1 MIDHK
6 EIRTTKKYSN
16 LLASNWIQSIKG
28 LLEYFPRTYED
39 RSQIKT
45 LQDVTTDNTVQT
57 VKWYV
62 TEKKFHKRWGRK
74 VYEVI
79 FHDIQEAVGYIR
91 IFGSAFQAQQIQK
104 NKRYLIIG
112 KPQLQ
117 YWKIVFTHPDTALSE
132 EGDEEWYK
140 AGRIYPIYP
149 ELQWIKPGR
158 FAQKIRTQIDNTPN
172 LFPELYPEEFLKRYT
187 LMNLPETIKN
197 MHFPS
202 DFDILNKA
210 KYRIFFDR
218 ICRMQILSQL
228 QKNEY
233 NQWKQDKE
241 KNKPNRNIIKEI
253 IDTLPFTL
261 TNAQKKVIKQTIE
274 EIHEPNPML
283 KLLQWDVWSWKTIV
297 ATIIAYYI
305 IKHQKQQC
313 AFIAPLAILAQQH
326 AKTIAKTLLPLWIH
340 LEVIT
345 WSLTASQKVTIKNK
359 LKDWRI
365 DCIIGTHALLQEW
378 IRFNDLWL
386 VIIDEQHKFW
396 VRQRAF
402 FKQFNSPHII
412 QMSATPIPRSMAL
425 AFFGEFSVSNIDEMP
440 AGRKPIYTKIVSDA
454 DRIKLKP
461 RMMEKINEW
470 QKVFIVAPLIEES
483 DKLEN
488 VQAATTVYQEVKELF
503 SEMWNNI
510 GLIHGRMKEKE
521 KKSIMEK
528 FKEWTVSILVATTV
542 IEVWVD
548 IPEATIMVI
557 KNADRFGLSQ
567 LHQLRGR
574 IGRSDLSSYCF
585 LQTHKKSW
593 ETYKRLKAME
603 KTNDGFELAEIDLEY
618 RWPWEMLWTQ
628 QSWISDIPL
637 DILTDT
643 QFIQKAQDA
652 AKWLLEQYDITK
664 LPALKQQLDSSWS
677 NILA

>member
-6 EIRTTKKYSN
+6 EIRTTKKYST
-16 LLASNWIQSIKG
+16 LLASNGIQSIKE

-45 LQDVTTDNTVQT
+45 LQEITTDNRVQT

-74 VYEVI
+74 VYEI
-79 FHDIQEAVGYIR
+79 LFHDTQEALGYIR
-91 IFGSAFQAQQIQK
+91 IFWSAFQAQQIKK

-117 YWKIVFTHPDTALSE
+117 YGKIVFTHPDTAPSE
-132 EGDEEWYK
+132 ENDEAWYK

-149 ELQWIKPGR
+149 ELQWLKPGR
-158 FAQKIRTQIDNTPN
+158 FAQKIRTQINHVDT
-172 LFPELYPEEFLKRYT
+172 LFPELYPDEFLNRYS
-187 LMNLPETIKN
+187 LMELPNTIKN
-197 MHFPS
+197 MHFPT
-202 DFDILNKA
+202 DFIVLNKA

-233 NQWKQDKE
+233 NQWRQTQE
-241 KNKPNRNIIKEI
+241 KDTPNRDIVKEI
-253 IDTLPFTL
+253 IETLPFTL
-261 TNAQKKVIKQTIE
+261 TNAQKKVIKKTIE
-274 EIHEPNPML
+274 EIHEPSPML
-283 KLLQWDVWSWKTIV
+283 KLLQWDVGSWKTIV

-305 IKHQKQQC
+305 IKHQKKQC

-340 LEVIT
+340 VEIIT
-345 WSLTASQKVTIKNK
+345 WSLTASQKVTIKKK
-359 LKDWRI
+359 LKEWRI
-365 DCIIGTHALLQEW
+365 DCIIGTHALLQEG
-378 IRFNDLWL
+378 IGFKNLGL
-386 VIIDEQHKFW
+386 VIIDEQHKFG

-461 RMMEKINEW
+461 RMMEKISQW
-470 QKVFIVAPLIEES
+470 QKVFIIAPLIDES

-488 VQAATTVYQEVKELF
+488 VQAATTVYQEVQELF
-503 SEMWNNI
+503 QEIGNNVW
-510 GLIHGRMKEKE
+510 LIHWRMKEKD
-521 KKSIMEK
+521 KNTIMEQ
-528 FKEWTVSILVATTV
+528 FKEWSINILVATTV
-542 IEVWVD
+542 IEVGVD
-548 IPEATIMVI
+548 IPEATIIVI
-557 KNADRFGLSQ
+557 KNSDRFGLSQ

-585 LQTHKKSW
+585 LQTHKKSG

-603 KTNDGFELAEIDLEY
+603 KTNDGFELAEIDLQY
-618 RWPWEMLWTQ
+618 RWPGELLGTQ
-628 QSWISDIPL
+628 QSGISDIPL
-637 DILTDT
+637 EILTDT
-643 QFIQKAQDA
+643 NFIEKAQDA
-652 AKWLLEQYDITK
+652 ARWLVENYDITK
-664 LPALKQQLDSSWS
+664 LPSLKEQLNNLWG